1 MKSVSR
7 MTHSAYHKQF
17 CAIYEQ
23 MSNIAQNDCRSTML
37 RIGSVKQASTVHM
50 VSDEEDRL
58 DKQIATAAEAVAN
71 IHNGA
76 VVMIGGFGG
85 SGAPIELIHAL
96 IDKGAKD
103 LTVINNNAGNGRI
116 GIAAMIDAGLVR
128 KMICSFPRSSDPR
141 AFTDRYLAGE
151 IELELVPQGTL
162 AERIRAGGAGIPAF
176 YTPTGYGTEL
186 AHGKVVAEFDGRP
199 YVQERW
205 LKADFA
211 LIKAHLGDNHG
222 NLTYRKAGRNF
233 NPLMCMAAKQTIVQV
248 SKLVAPGK
256 IDPEQVVT
264 PGIFVNQLVE
274 IANPAQEEDL
284 IRAGVVYQ

>member
-1 MKSVSR
+1 M
-7 MTHSAYHKQF
+7 
-17 CAIYEQ
+17 
-23 MSNIAQNDCRSTML
+23 
-37 RIGSVKQASTVHM
+37 
-50 VSDEEDRL
+50 
-58 DKQIATAAEAVAN
+58 DKTIESAAEA
-71 IHNGA
+71 ISDIGDGA
-76 VVMIGGFGG
+76 TVMIGGFGG

-96 IDKGAKD
+96 IDRGPKN

-141 AFTDRYLAGE
+141 AFTDRYLAGD

-176 YTPTGYGTEL
+176 YTPTAYGTEL
-186 AHGKVVAEFDGRP
+186 AEGKPIAEFDGRH

-211 LIKAHLGDNHG
+211 ILKAHLGDTYG
-222 NLTYRKAGRNF
+222 NLTYNKAGRNF
-233 NPLMCMAAKQTIVQV
+233 NPLMCMAAARTIAQV
-248 SKLVAPGK
+248 SRIVAAGE

-264 PGIFVNQLVE
+264 PGIFVDGVVE
-274 IANPAQEEDL
+274 IAHPSQEEEL
-284 IRAGVVYQ
+284 IRAGVAYA